1 MAKITHVT
9 IGVQRWLRMPIMALC
24 ILAAWPAARA
34 DDRIMNEQDINEE
47 TITNALTPAGEADRD
62 QTLGIM
68 HRDVYAAPE
77 AARPAKDPSAQ
88 LLITFKSNS
97 SKLTEGARA
106 ALSKVARALR
116 SERLSPYKFRI
127 EGHADPR
134 GSANAN
140 LKLSESRAVKV
151 AEYLTAEGGVAA
163 DRLTP
168 LGKGSTEPLNL
179 QNPAAP
185 ENRRVTIV
193 TVQD

>member
-9 IGVQRWLRMPIMALC
+9 FGVHRLLRMPIMALC

-34 DDRIMNEQDINEE
+34 DDKVMNEQDISEE
-47 TITNALTPAGEADRD
+47 AITNALTPPGEADRN

-68 HRDVYAAPE
+68 HRDVYAAQE
-77 AARPAKDPSAQ
+77 AASPTKDPSAQ
-88 LLITFKSNS
+88 LLIKFKSNS

-140 LKLSESRAVKV
+140 MKLSESRAAKV
-151 AEYLTAEGGVAA
+151 AEYLTAEGGIAA